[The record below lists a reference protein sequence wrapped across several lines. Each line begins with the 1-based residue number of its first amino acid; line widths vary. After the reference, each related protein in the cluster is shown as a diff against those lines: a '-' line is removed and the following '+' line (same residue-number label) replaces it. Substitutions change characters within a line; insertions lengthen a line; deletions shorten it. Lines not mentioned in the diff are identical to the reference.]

1 MLTTIPC
8 IWNSR
13 REELTVSTTVAAVA
27 AAIALG
33 TVVATTAVEATAAA
47 AVGAFRGLVNT
58 DDAAVE
64 SDLVNILLHTM
75 ADRIGGAKN
84 KKKKRKVKKE
94 SSLLVVHGV
103 HGSVGILLAGEANET
118 ETAAAASVAV
128 LDDNLE
134 RVSEEN

>member
-64 SDLVNILLHTM
+64 SDFVNILLHTM
-75 ADRIGGAKN
+75 ADRIGGAK

>member
-1 MLTTIPC
+1 MLATIPC

-75 ADRIGGAKN
+75 ADRIGEA
-84 KKKKRKVKKE
+84 KKKKKKE
-94 SSLLVVHGV
+94 RKKGKKRKLTPGCSWRSWQRRH
-103 HGSVGILLAGEANET
+103 LARWR
-118 ETAAAASVAV
+118 S
-128 LDDNLE
+128 E
-134 RVSEEN
+134 RNRNRGCG